1 MSKLQIK
8 DEYEIISE
16 IGAGGMAVVHKAVQK
31 SLDRTV
37 AIKELKKAYHGDAQI
52 VKRFERESKVAA
64 SLQHENIVHIY
75 DYWRKP
81 DYAIVMEYVDGAT
94 LADVI
99 DKTGALPI
107 DVGIMIAIQVSNALD
122 YAHMR
127 GLVHRDIKPG
137 NVMIKRNGEVKL
149 MDFGIAQSREFDS
162 MTIPGTLIGTPSYMS
177 PEQIYGQQ
185 LDARSDVFS
194 FGILLYEMF
203 TGVKPFAED
212 DSRPVTAKI
221 AKDPFL
227 PTRRVNK
234 DIPRR
239 LQWIIKK
246 CLRKKPS
253 RRYGSM
259 LEVAKKLG
267 RRIAGRTTKAGSL
280 QRIAAYLVSMDVF
293 EAAPEQETMIVTA
306 KVSPLARFKKGILAA
321 GIALLLAAGAAAYY
335 YWIRPVQNGI
345 SLPTVPSI
353 GTSLFT
359 RQQGTA
365 PSAQGVISQEPGT
378 SSTGTVSTAAPQP
391 VSRSLGTV
399 QSSPTISSTLTKQR
413 KAQTSTDRKKTGSV
427 KKKKKKTAQ

>member
-1 MSKLQIK
+1 MPRQQIK
-8 DEYEIISE
+8 DEYEILSE

-31 SLDRTV
+31 SLDRMV

-52 VKRFERESKVAA
+52 VKRFERESRVAA

-81 DYAIVMEYVDGAT
+81 DYAIVMEYVDGVT

-107 DVGIMIAIQVSNALD
+107 DVGIMIAIQISNALD

-149 MDFGIAQSREFDS
+149 MDFGIAQSRELDA

-194 FGILLYEMF
+194 FGIVLYEMF
-203 TGVKPFAED
+203 TGVKPFMED

-221 AKDPFL
+221 VKDPFL
-227 PTRRVNK
+227 PPRRVNR

-239 LQWIIKK
+239 LQWLIKK
-246 CLRKKPS
+246 CLRKKPA

-259 LEVAKKLG
+259 LEVGKKLG

-306 KVSPLARFKKGILAA
+306 KVSPIARYRKGILAA
-321 GIALLLAAGAAAYY
+321 AFLLLLAAGAAAYY
-335 YWIRPVQNGI
+335 YWNRPDQTGI
-345 SLPTVPSI
+345 SLPAFPSI

-359 RQQGTA
+359 RPQTTA
-365 PSAQGVISQEPGT
+365 SPAPGIVPQEPGT
-378 SSTGTVSTAAPQP
+378 ASTGTFTPAASQP
-391 VSRSLGTV
+391 ASRTLGTPHSTPTA
-399 QSSPTISSTLTKQR
+399 SSSLTTQR
-413 KAQTSTDRKKTGSV
+413 KSQTSTDRKKASS
-427 KKKKKKTAQ
+427 KKKKKRTVQ